1 LFGAA
6 RLSVEGSPA
15 RPLPPLEFA
24 VVAATGYV
32 RMSDL
37 FDLSGRVA
45 LVTGASQGLGR
56 RFAEV
61 LAAHGAA
68 VGLAARQIDRLAD
81 LRAELD
87 GAGRAAASV
96 MLDVTD
102 AGAIEAAI
110 DSIEAALGPV
120 DILVNNAGVAVAK
133 GVLEQTEADWD
144 RVLDTDLKGAFFTAQ
159 AVARRMAARAQ
170 KPTWGG
176 NIINIASLIAL
187 KVVGHLAPYAAA
199 KSGLAQ
205 ITKAMALEL
214 ARHDIRVNALAPG
227 YIETDINSAF
237 LASEAGERL
246 RKQIPQRRFG
256 TPADLDGALLLLA
269 SDASR
274 YMTGSIIVIDG
285 GLLLA

>member
-1 LFGAA
+1 MED
-6 RLSVEGSPA
+6 R
-15 RPLPPLEFA
+15 
-24 VVAATGYV
+24 
-32 RMSDL
+32 

-61 LAAHGAA
+61 LAGHGAA
-68 VGLAARQIDRLAD
+68 VGLAARQIDRLED
-81 LRAELD
+81 LRSELHA
-87 GAGRAAASV
+87 AGRPAASV
-96 MLDVTD
+96 RLDVTD
-102 AGAIEAAI
+102 QGAIEAAI
-110 DSIEAALGPV
+110 DTVEAALGPI
-120 DILVNNAGVAVAK
+120 DILINNAGVAVAK

-144 RVLDTDLKGAFFTAQ
+144 RVLDTNLKGAFFTAQ
-159 AVARRMAARAQ
+159 AVARRMVARAP
-170 KPTWGG
+170 KPAWGG

-205 ITKAMALEL
+205 LTKAMALEL

-227 YIETDINSAF
+227 YIETEINRDF
-237 LASEAGERL
+237 LASEAGQRL
-246 RKQIPQRRFG
+246 CRQIPQRRFG
-256 TPADLDGALLLLA
+256 VPEDLDGALLLLA

-274 YMTGSIIVIDG
+274 YMTGSLIVIDG